1 MKKQFLARTLLPLL
15 LLAVSCKST
24 ETAKTVLSTTSI
36 KSASEAAII
45 YSEEYGKSNDY
56 RLLYNAA
63 YSYIE
68 AEDYFAALNLL
79 NEGISKWPN
88 ILRFYEAKAYIERE
102 LKLEDDYIDTLSS
115 IFDLN
120 PSNIETSEL
129 YASELDRIGND
140 EEAIYVSKEIL
151 RRSETNQTA
160 LRILAKHFD
169 FYKIYLSD
177 KEQTVADE
185 KKEAPLSLF

>member
-1 MKKQFLARTLLPLL
+1 MEIYAY
-15 LLAVSCKST
+15 AVEIFADTFHGDYQVTIDSSFVALGNAT
-24 ETAKTVLSTTSI
+24 
-36 KSASEAAII
+36 
-45 YSEEYGKSNDY
+45 YGKE
-56 RLLYNAA
+56 L
-63 YSYIE
+63 
-68 AEDYFAALNLL
+68 AEMLWLGDKYQNFD
-79 NEGISKWPN
+79 
-88 ILRFYEAKAYIERE
+88 
-102 LKLEDDYIDTLSS
+102 LEDDYIDTLSS

-129 YASELDRIGND
+129 YAAELDRIGND

-185 KKEAPLSLF
+185 KKEAPQSLF